1 MELNKLADRC
11 VAVDKPSLVQ
21 KLSPDLFRAVKN
33 ILHCDWKSPKLIALS
48 AIFFRANAGFGLK
61 NRLVRKANGWLIL

>member
-1 MELNKLADRC
+1 MVLNKLADRC

-21 KLSPDLFRAVKN
+21 KLSPDLFRAMKN
-33 ILHCDWKSPKLIALS
+33 ILHCDWKSPKLIAPR

-61 NRLVRKANGWLIL
+61 NRFVRKANRRFIL

>member
-1 MELNKLADRC
+1 MELNKLANHC
-11 VAVDKPSLVQ
+11 GPVDKPSLVQ

-61 NRLVRKANGWLIL
+61 NRHVRKVNGSFIL